1 MRRFA
6 TMLVLLCCSLATLP
20 AFGGSGSASGVRI
33 DAPRKE
39 WRGKIKARP
48 VKSEA
53 QKLAVSLDAAQ
64 PLALETFT
72 VALEPYV
79 PEVLALD
86 VALEQHESEAQP
98 WSLSFAADFEA
109 TRRAIERMVLHQR
122 HPAAIGSRLW
132 KAAEELDYDFIELH
146 VKKENPKNAGEQ

>member
-1 MRRFA
+1 
-6 TMLVLLCCSLATLP
+6 MLVLLCCSLATLP
-20 AFGGSGSASGVRI
+20 AFGGSGSASGGVRI

-53 QKLAVSLDAAQ
+53 RQLAVSLDAAR
-64 PLALETFT
+64 PLTLETFT

-86 VALEQHESEAQP
+86 VALEKHESEAQP
-98 WSLSFAADFEA
+98 WSLAFAADFEA
-109 TRRAIERMVLHQR
+109 TRTAIERMVLHQR
-122 HPAAIGSRLW
+122 YPATIGTPLWIAI
-132 KAAEELDYDFIELH
+132 EELNYELIAIYAGVPIEKL
-146 VKKENPKNAGEQ
+146 KNPKAGEP